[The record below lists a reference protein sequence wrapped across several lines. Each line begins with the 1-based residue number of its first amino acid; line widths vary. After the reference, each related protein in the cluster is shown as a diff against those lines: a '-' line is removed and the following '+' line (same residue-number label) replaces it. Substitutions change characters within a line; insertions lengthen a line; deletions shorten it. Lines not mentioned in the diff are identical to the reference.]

1 MIGIAAGRR
10 GRSKDENGMEGRQKM
25 KFSIKVASL
34 FVLFIFI
41 AYAHPLFGDKAE
53 RAVPPPEAVRHEQ
66 TDFDENAGYPLPV
79 TGYES
84 YIGQPISAYTAKHGE
99 PVRIGKAYGDS
110 EWWTFGTT
118 SADYI
123 QIGVK
128 DDRIQSL
135 YILGNKIEAG
145 MYTIGMTQENVL
157 EEGYLARNFELAAG
171 DTTYAL
177 ALSKEQKE
185 RTPLIQFENNSFVIL
200 LFDAGTK
207 TVYGMYFLSNEAL
220 LDLGYYP
227 VVSETAYENGQ
238 DDWERDA
245 AADEENIQ
253 QMKSIVSI
261 LRERRGLPLL
271 QESEALKTAAGE
283 LIPSEDD
290 INDFTATFTLS
301 DQRIAKKLAEVAP
314 DTRTAYFFDDDCYSV
329 PTFFLKQLDIEVLFA
344 DYLTQYAVAGNDH
357 YQLVLFGE

>member
-1 MIGIAAGRR
+1 
-10 GRSKDENGMEGRQKM
+10 
-25 KFSIKVASL
+25 
-34 FVLFIFI
+34 
-41 AYAHPLFGDKAE
+41 
-53 RAVPPPEAVRHEQ
+53 
-66 TDFDENAGYPLPV
+66 
-79 TGYES
+79 
-84 YIGQPISAYTAKHGE
+84 
-99 PVRIGKAYGDS
+99 
-110 EWWTFGTT
+110 
-118 SADYI
+118 
-123 QIGVK
+123 
-128 DDRIQSL
+128 
-135 YILGNKIEAG
+135 

-185 RTPLIQFENNSFVIL
+185 RTPLIQFENNSFVIM

-301 DQRIAKKLAEVAP
+301 DQRIAKKLTEVAP